1 MKTTLSFAALLLAFF
16 SFGQGQFQKEAA
28 GNLEHA
34 SGQIMMLAEAI
45 PESDYQWT
53 PQEGV
58 RSVKEVLIH
67 TISAN
72 YFFSTKFGGAI
83 PESVNLKTLE
93 TDLKSK
99 EQIIEALT
107 QSSNVLIAA
116 VRKTK
121 DKSLTEKVEFPFPG
135 EYTQMTAI
143 LIALS
148 HNHEHMGQLIAYA
161 RSNEITPPWS
171 KGEM

>member
-1 MKTTLSFAALLLAFF
+1 MKTTLSFVAVLLSLFA
-16 SFGQGQFQKEAA
+16 FGQGQFQKEAA

-45 PESDYQWT
+45 PSENYNWT

-58 RSVKEVLIH
+58 RSVREVLVH

-72 YFFSTKFGGAI
+72 YFFSTKFGGTI
-83 PESVNLKTLE
+83 PEGVNMQTLESDLKT
-93 TDLKSK
+93 K

-107 QSSNVLIAA
+107 LSSNVLIAA
-116 VRKTK
+116 VRRTK
-121 DKSLTEKVEFPFPG
+121 DDALTEEVEFPFPG

-161 RSNEITPPWS
+161 RSNDVTPPWS
-171 KGEM
+171 KGEQ